1 MRILALLLMC
11 VAMGNTALAQ
21 GPPISKAQLQSMF
34 DQMRKDAPWN
44 VDGPL
49 LWGYYFTDRSPD
61 PLREAAAQLQASG
74 FKVVDISERA
84 NAPSSSR
91 WWLHAEKVETHSVD
105 SLHARNQEF
114 YALAQKMKLGSYDGM
129 DVGPAPK

>member
-11 VAMGNTALAQ
+11 VAFGNPALAQ
-21 GPPISKAQLQSMF
+21 GSPISKAQLQSMF

-49 LWGYYFTDRSPD
+49 LWGYYFTDRNPE
-61 PLREAAAQLQASG
+61 PLREAAAKLQASG
-74 FKVVDISERA
+74 FRLVDITERA
-84 NAPSSSR
+84 SAPSSSR
-91 WWLHAEKVETHSVD
+91 WWLHVEKIEVHSVD
-105 SLHARNQEF
+105 SLDARNQEL
-114 YALAQKMKLGSYDGM
+114 YAFARRMKLGSYDGM